1 MIIHSGLYSSL
12 RTNLPRKVMGFID
25 YPFIPKNDKTR
36 DPRRYPGHREVL
48 LYLQEFAR
56 EFEIEDMVR
65 FETEVVHVGLVEDC
79 KKWKVRSKKKSD
91 SNDVEVASDFRVV
104 DEIYDSVVISS
115 GHFTEARL
123 AEIPGKSFLPL
134 KFGLAVV
141 LFDWL
146 DRGCC
151 FIIFFLTYIHV
162 WLMVSRLFFFYS

>member
-1 MIIHSGLYSSL
+1 M
-12 RTNLPRKVMGFID
+12 
-25 YPFIPKNDKTR
+25 
-36 DPRRYPGHREVL
+36 
-48 LYLQEFAR
+48 
-56 EFEIEDMVR
+56 R